1 MIVNLLK
8 QSLFGIKINNNIMG
22 VIKTFSKFI
31 NESIWSDIQ
40 DRSSGDTVR
49 KEDDIDHLDYEEFF
63 VYLTEHYQPKS
74 KKDNEKIGGRT
85 SILATDIIEIFIPI
99 ESIDDKST
107 RLQINMSK
115 KYNSI
120 VLIAASPALFN
131 KYVNLEKMLSNNY
144 TLNNSR
150 YLEPKKKPTN
160 QTVVDLID
168 MFLDVVDN
176 PILERVS

>member
-1 MIVNLLK
+1 
-8 QSLFGIKINNNIMG
+8 MG

-144 TLNNSR
+144 TINTSKNTI
-150 YLEPKKKPTN
+150 YITPKKKPTN
-160 QTVVDLID
+160 KTVVDLID
-168 MFLDVVDN
+168 IFLDVVDN
-176 PILERVS
+176 PILEKN

>member
-1 MIVNLLK
+1 
-8 QSLFGIKINNNIMG
+8 MG

-99 ESIDDKST
+99 ESIDDKT
-107 RLQINMSK
+107 KRLTIEMSK
-115 KYNSI
+115 KDNSI
-120 VLIAASPALFN
+120 VSIAASPALFN
-131 KYVNLEKMLSNNY
+131 KYANLRKMWDNY
-144 TLNNSR
+144 SGIHLK
-150 YLEPKKKPTN
+150 PMKKPTN